1 MRDAYQEYKESLM
14 LKPVLLQNTCSN
26 HICQIFIDTSQVFI
40 HSLYLG
46 TTEGSTGI
54 NVLIFLFYVAVFSFF
69 NSRLGLAQNVK
80 TIYNPL

>member
-1 MRDAYQEYKESLM
+1 MGDAYQEYKESLM

-26 HICQIFIDTSQVFI
+26 HICQIFIDTSEVFI

-69 NSRLGLAQNVK
+69 KLSFGISSKCKNY
-80 TIYNPL
+80 I